1 MNKLVSGL
9 FISLIVL
16 FAGWFALSQRHRI
29 FDALLLEKSSKDIQQ
44 ASTVSVKKK
53 PVHQK
58 KIKTQ
63 AKKVNKPAP
72 RLTPA
77 SGKTISQNMPTSS
90 GGLRSRPGDAVQ
102 ESPTRPRT
110 IKKQTPFKRK
120 TPLKNITKGSQ
131 PAQPSGSGRA
141 PLRAST
147 KQRSTGTPAPGKIAG
162 GPHAR
167 FDALS
172 KINDSKLKLQAIAWS
187 DDTARRLAV
196 INNHVVREG
205 ETVDGFSITNI
216 REDDVIVNDGTT
228 SWRLEFSLNQ

>member
-29 FDALLLEKSSKDIQQ
+29 FDALLLEKSSQDIQQ

-72 RLTPA
+72 RFPQAT
-77 SGKTISQNMPTSS
+77 GKTIAQKMPASS
-90 GGLRSRPGDAVQ
+90 EGLRSRPGVAVQ
-102 ESPTRPRT
+102 QSPQRSGT
-110 IKKQTPFKRK
+110 IKKQTPFIRKRPIK
-120 TPLKNITKGSQ
+120 KITTGSQ
-131 PAQPSGSGRA
+131 PVQPSGSGRTT
-141 PLRAST
+141 LREPT

-187 DDTARRLAV
+187 DDTARRMAV

-205 ETVDGFSITNI
+205 QTVDGFSITNI
-216 REDDVIVNDGTT
+216 RQDDVIVNDGTT
-228 SWRLEFSLNQ
+228 SWRLEFSLKQ